1 MYICLFKV
9 FPFKVQYS
17 ILQPACQKAFA
28 SADCAQRDR
37 LIVNTV
43 SQSAEQTL
51 FDGRAEYIHREY
63 VI

>member
-1 MYICLFKV
+1 M
-9 FPFKVQYS
+9 QYS